1 MIAVLI
7 AQFLSA
13 LADNMLLFVI
23 LGLIKQQEVAEWVT
37 PILQQM
43 FLIAYILLAPFVG
56 AIADGFSK
64 GRVMLLGNG
73 LKFVA
78 VLALLAGG
86 NPFFAYAMVGVGA
99 CIYSPAK
106 YGILKE
112 IKGEEFLVKAN
123 ALMEGSTIAA
133 ILIGVVMGGWLADKA
148 VAMGSFTLV
157 IALIAGIYLLASL
170 SNLLIPK
177 LPPLHRKT
185 IRPAILI
192 KQFIIDFKIL
202 WGDFAARLSLL
213 GTGLFFGV
221 GATMRFL
228 LIAWVPQAL
237 HITDNATPAEMNAV
251 VAIGI
256 VIGAGLASRIPLR
269 AAHRVL
275 SAGVGM
281 GLGVYTCLVAIGL
294 CGGLFLVPLN
304 ALLQKQGHELIGG
317 GHAVAIQNFVENT
330 IMLLMLSLYIG
341 LAKTNLSAMTTGMLF
356 GLILGKKLCKTIC
369 KHLSKLFAISFSE
382 VVGQACLMKIAYF
395 SYLLLSPIS
404 K

>member
-64 GRVMLLGNG
+64 GRVMLLANS

-78 VLALLAGG
+78 VLVLLAGG

-112 IKGEEFLVKAN
+112 IKGEAFLVKAN

-148 VAMGSFTLV
+148 VVMGSFTLV

-177 LPPLHRKT
+177 LPPLHRKA

-251 VAIGI
+251 VAVGI
-256 VIGAGLASRIPLR
+256 VIGAGLASHIPLK

-281 GLGVYTCLVAIGL
+281 GIGVVILSQLTHLASTYACLVFIGL

-330 IMLLMLSLYIG
+330 VMLLMLSLYIG
-341 LAKTNLSAMTTGMLF
+341 LAKTSLSAMTTGMLF
-356 GLILGKKLCKTIC
+356 GGMVVILMLALRFYGRHYRGNT
-369 KHLSKLFAISFSE
+369 STT
-382 VVGQACLMKIAYF
+382 KI
-395 SYLLLSPIS
+395 
-404 K
+404 